1 MIFMT
6 NLRAAKGSYAAASAP
21 CARSEPNPRSLE
33 VTCGSPLPP
42 LSYHPPMKLR
52 TRLNLV
58 VAGLTAVFVAVLLTE
73 EIQNTRSSVREEIEA
88 ANGVASQLVGR
99 LAVIYSHAG
108 GTEVV
113 LQFLRQLGHIRAND
127 VILRTPTGE
136 ILYTS
141 PPPTYK
147 AGHEAPAWFTH
158 LLAPQVARHIFPL
171 PGGAQLIVQA
181 QPSRAIVDAWDDIA
195 ELLTIAVVMLVVVN
209 GLAFWSVDRAL
220 APFPAIADGLRRIQR
235 GELTFRLPPLPG
247 NEANAIGTAFNRMAQ
262 GVEDNVQAERKAR
275 EAETRLEERR
285 EMSLLVEQRV
295 EEERR
300 LIAHE
305 LHDEFGQ
312 SVTAI
317 RSLALAIATQST
329 QPPMS
334 EAARL
339 IADEAARLYD
349 AMHGLIPRLMPVS
362 LDTLSLAETLE
373 NLVRDWQR
381 RNPGVTLSLRH
392 DLPSDLG
399 PSVTLAA
406 YRVVQEGLI
415 NALRHAQATHIE
427 INLESRFE
435 DQLVDATLAEQSP
448 QRIIVTVT
456 DDGVG
461 LPVPGSWSRAGHF
474 GLRGLTERV
483 EHLGGQLSVRNRDPH
498 GVSLT
503 AEIPLFRAKIPTAVD
518 T

>member
-1 MIFMT
+1 
-6 NLRAAKGSYAAASAP
+6 
-21 CARSEPNPRSLE
+21 
-33 VTCGSPLPP
+33 
-42 LSYHPPMKLR
+42 MKLR

-58 VAGLTAVFVAVLLTE
+58 VTGLTAVFVVVLLAE

-88 ANGVASQLVGR
+88 ANGVASQLLGR
-99 LAVIYSHAG
+99 LANIYSRTG

-127 VILRTPTGE
+127 IILRTPAGE

-147 AGHEAPAWFTH
+147 AGHEAPAWFAH
-158 LLAPQVARHIFPL
+158 LIAPHTARHTYGL
-171 PGGAQLIVQA
+171 PGGAQLVIQA
-181 QPSRAIVDAWDDIA
+181 QPSRAILDAWGEITR
-195 ELLTIAVVMLVVVN
+195 LLSIAVIMLVLVN
-209 GLAFWSVDRAL
+209 GLAFWLVDRAL
-220 APFPAIADGLRRIQR
+220 APFPAIAAGLQRMQR
-235 GELTFRLPPLPG
+235 GELTYRLPPLPG
-247 NEANAIGTAFNRMAQ
+247 AEANALGTAFNHMAQ
-262 GVEDNVQAERKAR
+262 AVEDNVQAERKAR

-317 RSLALAIATQST
+317 RSLALAIATQSSES
-329 QPPMS
+329 PMKD
-334 EAARL
+334 AARL
-339 IADEAARLYD
+339 ISEEAARLYD
-349 AMHGLIPRLMPVS
+349 AMHGLIPRLVPIS
-362 LDTLSLAETLE
+362 LDTLGLAETLE

-381 RNPGVTLSLRH
+381 RNPGTTLNLQH
-392 DLPSDLG
+392 ELPSDLG

-415 NALRHAQATHIE
+415 NALRHAQATDIA
-427 INLESRFE
+427 IKLES
-435 DQLVDATLAEQSP
+435 QAGQM
-448 QRIIVTVT
+448 IVTVR

-461 LPVPGSWSRAGHF
+461 LPSSWSRPGHF

-483 EHLGGQLSVRNRDPH
+483 EHLGGRLIVQNREPH
-498 GVSLT
+498 GVCLT
-503 AEIPLFRAKIPTAVD
+503 AMIPLSTTRIATAAA